1 MISVYNVRLF
11 NSSPAVVVLI
21 GRLMH
26 GVMSIAPPSL
36 RYKIYVHIRIIVWSS
51 CLSWPVDLTKFSC
64 LLLLPWYTAI
74 TGYHMSSDNSNSL
87 QKPMAG
93 YRQMSK
99 SLLDTSQPR
108 KMQSIT
114 NGIYVW
120 VTSEVCTYDN
130 TVTTVLCMSSGLH
143 HWHSWLMNCHIMCCL
158 KFSRILWLLSSFV
171 SADYFVIIYVCRQ
184 YQLSYRILVLPPM

>member
-1 MISVYNVRLF
+1 MISYPINCNTKLILVYNVRLF

-51 CLSWPVDLTKFSC
+51 RLSWPVDLTKFSC

-74 TGYHMSSDNSNSL
+74 TGYHMSSDNSNSH

-108 KMQSIT
+108 KKAKHHKWNIR
-114 NGIYVW
+114 
-120 VTSEVCTYDN
+120 
-130 TVTTVLCMSSGLH
+130 MSDKWSMYI
-143 HWHSWLMNCHIMCCL
+143 W
-158 KFSRILWLLSSFV
+158 
-171 SADYFVIIYVCRQ
+171 
-184 YQLSYRILVLPPM
+184 